1 MRGISTSKECDGQR
15 RQTHAARQD
24 LQGQL
29 RQEAAAALQEDQ
41 QARLRPL
48 LATGAILAAA
58 AVALGA
64 FGAHG
69 LKSRLSAEMLAVW
82 DTAVQYHFWHALGV
96 LAIALAAAQLPGA
109 WVRAAGWLLV
119 AGTAL
124 FSGTL
129 YALALG
135 APRALGAITPV
146 GGALLIAGW
155 LAFAVSVIFSRTP
168 A

>member
-1 MRGISTSKECDGQR
+1 
-15 RQTHAARQD
+15 
-24 LQGQL
+24 
-29 RQEAAAALQEDQ
+29 
-41 QARLRPL
+41 L

-69 LKSRLSAEMLAVW
+69 LKSRLSSEMLAVW
-82 DTAVQYHFWHALGV
+82 ATAVQYHFWHALGV

-109 WVRAAGWLLV
+109 GVRAAGWLLV

-155 LAFAVSVIFSRTP
+155 LTFAVSVIFARTP

>member
-1 MRGISTSKECDGQR
+1 
-15 RQTHAARQD
+15 
-24 LQGQL
+24 
-29 RQEAAAALQEDQ
+29 
-41 QARLRPL
+41 
-48 LATGAILAAA
+48 
-58 AVALGA
+58 VALGA

-69 LKSRLSAEMLAVW
+69 LKSRLSSEMLAVW

-96 LAIALAAAQLPGA
+96 LAIALAAAQLSGVG
-109 WVRAAGWLLV
+109 VRTAGWLLA

-135 APRALGAITPV
+135 APRALGAITPF

-155 LAFAVSVIFSRTP
+155 LTFAVSVIFARTP